1 MINLL
6 FNFLSTDRQL
16 NKSLWESVFSLNL
29 SPLTSDA
36 PIALHRSRRRPQSS
50 EATSTKRTRSEVHPL
65 CNRSTSHWNNR
76 KIAMDA
82 LNRFR
87 YIDEQVA
94 QIRRNMPTLTTTSLR
109 NEQFALRNLKAQLLK
124 LRLVLRNKIF
134 TLNKTFNP

>member
-1 MINLL
+1 
-6 FNFLSTDRQL
+6 
-16 NKSLWESVFSLNL
+16 
-29 SPLTSDA
+29 
-36 PIALHRSRRRPQSS
+36 
-50 EATSTKRTRSEVHPL
+50 
-65 CNRSTSHWNNR
+65 
-76 KIAMDA
+76 MDA